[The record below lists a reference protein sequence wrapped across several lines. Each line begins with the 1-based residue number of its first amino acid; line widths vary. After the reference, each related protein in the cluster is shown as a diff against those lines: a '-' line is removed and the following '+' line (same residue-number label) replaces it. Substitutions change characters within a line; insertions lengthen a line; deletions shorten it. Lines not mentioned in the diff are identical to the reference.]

1 MKKIL
6 DYIEAK
12 KIVSESNGVF
22 YETKHVVDGYDVS
35 VFNYRLATYSSF
47 SELNYLELRGLTFVF
62 NKDGSLFK
70 RYLLVEKFFN
80 INENEST
87 RLEDLKKLTIKSVY
101 EKEDG
106 SIVSFVKLPNNKVV
120 AKSKA
125 SFDSYQAVSSNKIY
139 QENVNLQKFV
149 NESLDNDLSPIFEY
163 VSPFNKVVLIYE
175 KDELILLRLRNNITG
190 EYLDI
195 ENIPGIKIPKRF
207 DYSLD
212 QLEELSKTVE
222 NKEGWVIE
230 FTNNLKVK
238 QKTDFYFRLHK
249 LYTEDL
255 NREDYLIEKIVKEEI
270 DDVVSILDNSDY
282 HNFIRE
288 KVGLITNTISNYID
302 SKSKKVIDL
311 YNIFK
316 AMGDTKKFVSEFL
329 KHPEFS
335 YVMNLD
341 KLDRFSKKSSDEIKD
356 LERHLQIL
364 NSLDLENQIKTHILA
379 RTYRLENAK
388 SWLLSK
394 NSELI
399 KYLNK

>member
-1 MKKIL
+1 MKKIP

-139 QENVNLQKFV
+139 QENVNIQKFF
-149 NESLDNDLSPIFEY
+149 IF
-163 VSPFNKVVLIYE
+163 
-175 KDELILLRLRNNITG
+175 
-190 EYLDI
+190 
-195 ENIPGIKIPKRF
+195 
-207 DYSLD
+207 
-212 QLEELSKTVE
+212 
-222 NKEGWVIE
+222 
-230 FTNNLKVK
+230 
-238 QKTDFYFRLHK
+238 
-249 LYTEDL
+249 
-255 NREDYLIEKIVKEEI
+255 
-270 DDVVSILDNSDY
+270 
-282 HNFIRE
+282 
-288 KVGLITNTISNYID
+288 
-302 SKSKKVIDL
+302 
-311 YNIFK
+311 
-316 AMGDTKKFVSEFL
+316 
-329 KHPEFS
+329 
-335 YVMNLD
+335 
-341 KLDRFSKKSSDEIKD
+341 
-356 LERHLQIL
+356 
-364 NSLDLENQIKTHILA
+364 
-379 RTYRLENAK
+379 
-388 SWLLSK
+388 
-394 NSELI
+394 
-399 KYLNK
+399 